1 MGRMASEAAIKVVK
15 AAAKRVERM
24 VDDDDDDGVI
34 LSKGK
39 ED

>member
-1 MGRMASEAAIKVVK
+1 MASEAAIKVVK

-24 VDDDDDDGVI
+24 VDDDDDGVI